1 MKLKNLQHLA
11 EGVNLDAFNKLIKA
25 EKGLG
30 LRGTKVPKVSDE
42 VKAKAAQMALDAW
55 KNGKGIEHVDTTG
68 LRKTLNGMDAVAKLI
83 ERFGGDSSAVTKVQ
97 EEARRVE
104 ELASLAYDLSTT
116 VYHIRQVRTN
126 SSWKPELREFAKQM
140 AKELGLK

>member
-1 MKLKNLQHLA
+1 MQLKNLKHLA
-11 EGVNLDAFNKLIKA
+11 EGTNLDAFNKLIKA

-42 VKAKAAQMALDAW
+42 IKAKAAQMALDAW
-55 KNGKGIEHVDTTG
+55 KNGKGMAHVDTTG
-68 LRKTLNGMDAVAKLI
+68 LRKTLNGMDEVVKLM
-83 ERFGGDSSAVTKVQ
+83 ERFGGDRAVVAKAQ
-97 EEARRVE
+97 EEARKVE
-104 ELASLAYDLSTT
+104 ELASLAYSLSST